1 MIARAA
7 LRNPIDLGVAIACL
21 PFAAVMVANAGYIPL
36 FDGLLYSECVVGA
49 LQPGRS
55 LAELNCGGHTS
66 IAYFGWLAL
75 WQLPSVGSSV
85 SIVLANT
92 AIGLFALWS
101 FHGILSIAFPEPGRR
116 LERLLL
122 TAAAGLVPAFL
133 ASALNTT
140 PDFGL
145 TAALL
150 GVLHALLAGRFKT
163 AATFGVLLCFCKEP
177 GVGHYLI
184 AAGLHTLL
192 TVTRPPGELRT
203 KLDALR
209 KRWVLLLPPLIV
221 AGFTL
226 WKLKSGSGF
235 WKDSVSREPLLQ
247 QLFTVKPFDPI
258 FDNYLQAIFVLSFL
272 WIASAVV
279 AAALVVGTVR
289 WTFGLPPRDR
299 AHPRAVLYLQL
310 AFVAVAVLVTRYL
323 SFFNLRYVLPAI
335 PLLLIVFFGAL
346 HDLVGS
352 RPARLCAIAALG
364 GLLAISTFR
373 TVDPVSIAL
382 RGTFA
387 FGSHR
392 LLEMREGGGSHGRDE
407 LFYNLQVTKLHDL
420 QNVAYRSLR
429 PDADRPIVVPYEL
442 DWFFVGR
449 IDPRSHQRT
458 LRPLEGTSPADYGRG
473 FEPVT
478 NRKLPS
484 RLKEDGYLGVDAL
497 AALRELPKTIF
508 VLQAPNVPAA
518 RDLELLGRAYSVVR
532 VHRFESGGYE
542 LFAHELA
549 RR

>member
-1 MIARAA
+1 VISRAA
-7 LRNPIDLGVAIACL
+7 LRNVDLGVAIACL

-75 WQLPSVGSSV
+75 WQLPSIGSSV
-85 SIVLANT
+85 SIIFANT
-92 AIGLFALWS
+92 AVGLFALWS
-101 FHGILSIAFPEPGRR
+101 FHGILSIAFPEPERR

-150 GVLHALLAGRFKT
+150 GVVHALLASRFK
-163 AATFGVLLCFCKEP
+163 AAAVFGVLLCFCKEP

-184 AAGLHTLL
+184 AACLHTLF
-192 TVTRPPGELRT
+192 TVTRPAGELRA
-203 KLDALR
+203 KLDALG
-209 KRWVLLLPPLIV
+209 KRWALLLPPLIF
-221 AGFTL
+221 AGFTI
-226 WKLKSGSGF
+226 WKLKSGGGF

-247 QLFTVKPFDPI
+247 QLFTFKLLDPVFD
-258 FDNYLQAIFVLSFL
+258 DYLQAIFVLSFL

-279 AAALVVGTVR
+279 AAALVVGMAR
-289 WTFGLPPRDR
+289 WAFGLPPRSR
-299 AHPRAVLYLQL
+299 ANPRAVSFLQIAL
-310 AFVAVAVLVTRYL
+310 VAVTILVTRYL

-346 HDLVGS
+346 RDLVSS
-352 RPARLCAIAALG
+352 RLARLCAIALLG
-364 GLLAISTFR
+364 GLFAISAFR
-373 TVDPVSIAL
+373 TVDPVSIRL

-392 LLEMREGGGSHGRDE
+392 LLEMREGGGTHGRDE
-407 LFYNLQVTKLHDL
+407 LFYNLEITKLHDL
-420 QNVAYRSLR
+420 QNIAYRSLR
-429 PDADRPIVVPYEL
+429 PDADRAIVVPYEL

-449 IDPRSHQRT
+449 IDPRNHQRT
-458 LRPLEGTSPADYGRG
+458 LRPLEGTNPTDYGRS
-473 FEPVT
+473 FEPIT

-518 RDLELLGRAYSVVR
+518 RDLELLGKAYRVVR

-542 LFAHELA
+542 LFAHELL